1 MYTLSDV
8 KVVQKRLLEM
18 AVAIR
23 NILEKE
29 NIPYI
34 ITYGTLIGA
43 VRHKGFIPWDD
54 DFDFFLFAETY
65 DQAMIALKQNLPE
78 DMFLENRDSEPNYFH
93 YWSHVKDLKTITEC
107 KLYPQDGIYQHKGL
121 IVDLYKATR
130 MKLKDAELNR
140 HQKALEYFQRIYALG
155 IIDKEFFNK
164 KTAELHILIE
174 IEKKASLESEDEEEV
189 YSFPDNKHNYFRL
202 EELFPLK
209 RYEFENTYFMGPQN
223 PDQMLRRSHG
233 DYMQLPPEDKRKP
246 HYSKVEFLD

>member
-1 MYTLSDV
+1 MYTLDDV
-8 KVVQKRLLEM
+8 KIVQKRLLEM
-18 AVAIR
+18 AIAVR
-23 NILEKE
+23 DVLEEE

-65 DQAMIALKQNLPE
+65 DLAMSALSKKLPN
-78 DMFLENRDSEPNYFH
+78 DLFLENKETEPNYFH

-130 MKLKDAELNR
+130 MKLKDTEINR
-140 HQKALEYFQRIYALG
+140 HQQALEYYKRIHKLG
-155 IIDKEFFNK
+155 IINDKNFKEK
-164 KTAELHILIE
+164 EKDLQLLIE
-174 IEKKASLESEDEEEV
+174 KERLISNKSNDEEVV

-202 EELFPLK
+202 NELFPLK
-209 RYEFENTYFMGPQN
+209 RYKFENTEFWGPNN
-223 PDQMLRRSHG
+223 PDAMLKRSHG
-233 DYMQLPPEDKRKP
+233 DYMALPPEERRKP
-246 HYSKVEFLD
+246 HYSSVIFL